1 MKRIPSD
8 AKVVAYNDAIAALE
22 MLSTDHDTPDEV
34 RARKWLADKLDRECD
49 ALIRRVDRTA
59 KP

>member
-49 ALIRRVDRTA
+49 ALIRRAR
-59 KP
+59 